1 MERHV
6 VGPLN
11 DGTKDVCREEIN
23 VDIVEGLI
31 DGFWDGT
38 GLDGTMDGV
47 MEGTK
52 LSQDDDGDV
61 VGFGEGTI

>member
-11 DGTKDVCREEIN
+11 DGIKDVN

-38 GLDGTMDGV
+38 GLDGTMNGV